1 MSQLQSMLKWE
12 FTLMYRYK
20 LIHLAILSVVMYFVS
35 LQIMPDI
42 NEPEF
47 HSLFLFF
54 DPVLI
59 GIMFVGAMVLFEKTE
74 NTLQALTITP
84 MQTYNYFLSK
94 IIALTSL
101 SLVAGLLFIIPLM
114 ITDGIDPNWLY
125 LFIGL
130 TLSAVVLILI
140 GFLMVSR
147 CNSINE
153 YLLMMMFVFI
163 LLFFPPLFDL
173 FGFYENTIFYL
184 WPSHASFI
192 LFGGVFG
199 EVSTNDT
206 IYAILYLI
214 FWIGLCLYLSKR
226 AFYKHIV
233 LGGK

>member
-12 FTLMYRYK
+12 FTLLYRYK
-20 LIHLAILSVVMYFVS
+20 LIHLSILSVVMYYVS

-47 HSLFLFF
+47 HTLFLFF

-94 IIALTSL
+94 IIALTTL
-101 SLVAGLLFIIPLM
+101 SLAAGLLFIVPLN
-114 ITDGIDPNWLY
+114 GIDFNWFY
-125 LFIGL
+125 FFSG
-130 TLSAVVLILI
+130 LILSSVFLI
-140 GFLMVSR
+140 LLGFLMVSR

-153 YLLMMMFVFI
+153 YLLMMMFIFL
-163 LLFFPPLFDL
+163 LLFLPPLFDL
-173 FGFYENTIFYL
+173 FGFYENIIFYL

-199 EVSTNDT
+199 EVATNDT
-206 IYAILYLI
+206 IYAILYLV
-214 FWIGLCLYLSKR
+214 FLIGVCLYLSKR